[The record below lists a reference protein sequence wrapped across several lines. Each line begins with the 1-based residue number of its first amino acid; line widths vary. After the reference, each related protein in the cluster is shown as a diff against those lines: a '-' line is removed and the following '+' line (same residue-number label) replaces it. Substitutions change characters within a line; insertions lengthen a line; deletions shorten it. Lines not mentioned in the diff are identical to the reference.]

1 MDIVKLLEVVRKAE
15 EVVFQSSERK
25 QEDGVRVVTVA
36 PYDIDQLRKALEE
49 LYVSRLQG
57 R

>member
-1 MDIVKLLEVVRKAE
+1 MDIVKLLEVVSKAE

>member
-36 PYDIDQLRKALEE
+36 PYDIDQLRKAPEE